1 MNRTAIITDSTA
13 YLPQTLVDQYQIKT
27 LPLQINWGEETF
39 KDGIDITPKEFY
51 PRLSGSKQLPTTSQ
65 TTMFDFLQAY
75 QELAP
80 EHDGILAVLISAGIS
95 GTIDSALAARAEF
108 DQIPVEI
115 INTKSTGAA
124 QAMVTLAAARA
135 VENGLSFE
143 EVVKIAR
150 QTAERTKTFFVVDTL
165 EFLHK
170 GGRIGGA
177 SRYFGSALQIKP
189 ILTFDDDG
197 KIDAL
202 ERARTKKKALE
213 RLVELAREQ
222 ANGGKVHLG
231 IMHSVSPEE
240 ANQVREALEQTLDCA
255 EVLTVEL
262 SPVIGTHVGPGTIG
276 LAIYSE

>member
-1 MNRTAIITDSTA
+1 MKRTAIITDSTA
-13 YLPQTLVDQYQIKT
+13 YLPQTLVDRYQIKT

-39 KDGIDITPKEFY
+39 RDGIDITPHEFY
-51 PRLSGSKQLPTTSQ
+51 PRLSGSRLLPTTSQ
-65 TTMFDFLQAY
+65 TPMFDFLQAY
-75 QELAP
+75 QGLAP
-80 EHDGILAVLISAGIS
+80 EHGGIVAVLISAGIS

-124 QAMVTLAAARA
+124 QALVTLAAARA
-135 VENGLSFE
+135 AEEALPFE
-143 EVVKIAR
+143 DIVKIAR

-189 ILTFDDDG
+189 ILTFDEAG

-213 RLVELAREQ
+213 RLVELTQEQ
-222 ANGGKVHLG
+222 VNGGKVHLG
-231 IMHSVSPEE
+231 IMHSVSAQE
-240 ANQVREALEQTLDCA
+240 ADQVREALESSLDCA

-262 SPVIGTHVGPGTIG
+262 SPVIGVHVGPGTIG
-276 LAIYSE
+276 VAIYSE